1 MAGRRAE
8 RSHGALCRALRIRAH
23 RGRCAGAPQPPAV
36 PGCAQGRRGGA
47 TRGRHPEGGA
57 RDVTD
62 FQLGVSRT
70 PLREAIKL
78 LAAEGLADL
87 LPNRGAIAV
96 KLNEADVM
104 HTFEVLAGIEGLAGE
119 LAAQR
124 ITDQEFA
131 EIKALHY
138 EMMASVARSDVSA
151 YYRLNAAIHVAVN
164 EAAKNPVLQE
174 TYRRIN
180 NRVQSLRF
188 RTNLDTAQW
197 KQAVKEHEAMI
208 EALGARNAQAL
219 RELLVGHLYHKRD
232 AVLAM
237 LRGEAA
243 GSKKAV

>member
-1 MAGRRAE
+1 
-8 RSHGALCRALRIRAH
+8 
-23 RGRCAGAPQPPAV
+23 
-36 PGCAQGRRGGA
+36 
-47 TRGRHPEGGA
+47 
-57 RDVTD
+57 
-62 FQLGVSRT
+62 
-70 PLREAIKL
+70 
-78 LAAEGLADL
+78 
-87 LPNRGAIAV
+87 
-96 KLNEADVM
+96 
-104 HTFEVLAGIEGLAGE
+104 
-119 LAAQR
+119 
-124 ITDQEFA
+124 
-131 EIKALHY
+131 
-138 EMMASVARSDVSA
+138 MMASVARSDVSA

>member
-1 MAGRRAE
+1 MTLPIVRQALYLEVADRLRGMIHARSLRNGEWIDELRLAGE
-8 RSHGALCRALRIRAH
+8 
-23 RGRCAGAPQPPAV
+23 
-36 PGCAQGRRGGA
+36 
-47 TRGRHPEGGA
+47 
-57 RDVTD
+57 
-62 FQLGVSRT
+62 LGISRT